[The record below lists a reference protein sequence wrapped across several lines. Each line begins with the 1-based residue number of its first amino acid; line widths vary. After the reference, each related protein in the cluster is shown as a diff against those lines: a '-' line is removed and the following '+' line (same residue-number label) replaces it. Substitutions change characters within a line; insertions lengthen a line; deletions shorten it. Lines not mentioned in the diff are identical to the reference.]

1 MTRGKKRHWLF
12 DEQERALLWEA
23 TTSLPE
29 LRAVLERAQQR
40 SDLGGRWLVQS
51 NVAELDEM
59 YSLVEALMGA
69 HASGSSFSMAC
80 APACATGSD
89 VAAHQLI
96 AGSAGRLPAASC

>member
-1 MTRGKKRHWLF
+1 MTRDKKRHWLF

-23 TTSLPE
+23 TTNLPE

-59 YSLVEALMGA
+59 YSLVEALMDATRARKRLEILDGLR
-69 HASGSSFSMAC
+69 ASLCHSMD
-80 APACATGSD
+80 GF
-89 VAAHQLI
+89 
-96 AGSAGRLPAASC
+96 